1 MARWLICIVLSIL
14 IRLDDAR
21 ARGYLV
27 TVTMIATPAP
37 TRKPVLIIGA
47 GLSGLATARLL
58 TYHHIPNI
66 VFEASSADR
75 SQGYSITLRDWAY
88 KPLLAELGGVSTDTL
103 ERAVAPDR
111 HLGGK
116 GWIDQALRDVST
128 GKTLLA
134 PPEPEGPAG
143 TTDRA
148 VFRANRNALRTW
160 LRDDGEREVDVR
172 YEHKLKS
179 FRGEVGNAQVQF
191 ENGVRMEGSLIVA
204 ADGLHSTGKLVTA
217 PKVETTTSMIWL
229 M

>member
-1 MARWLICIVLSIL
+1 M
-14 IRLDDAR
+14 
-21 ARGYLV
+21 

>member
-1 MARWLICIVLSIL
+1 
-14 IRLDDAR
+14 
-21 ARGYLV
+21 
-27 TVTMIATPAP
+27 MIATPAP

-66 VFEASSADR
+66 VFEASPADR

-103 ERAVAPDR
+103 EQAIAPDR
-111 HLGGK
+111 HLGGR
-116 GWIDQALRDVST
+116 GWIDQTLRDVST

-143 TTDRA
+143 TSDRA

-160 LRDDGEREVDVR
+160 LRDHGEREVDVR

-179 FRGEVGNAQVQF
+179 FQGEVGNAQVQF
-191 ENGVRMEGSLIVA
+191 ENGVRVEGSLIVA
-204 ADGLHSTGKLVTA
+204 ADGLDSTGKLIR
-217 PKVETTTSMIWL
+217 PPRWKRPLPMRWL